1 MEDAIR
7 VEAPNEESAQTLA
20 HALAG
25 RFPLEVARREGR
37 WLVIVTPDRSID
49 RLVVELL
56 DEVDRWLLVADVS
69 KTQVH
74 LDGRTYTMSRP

>member
-1 MEDAIR
+1 
-7 VEAPNEESAQTLA
+7 
-20 HALAG
+20 
-25 RFPLEVARREGR
+25 
-37 WLVIVTPDRSID
+37 VIVTPDRSID

>member
-7 VEAPNEESAQTLA
+7 VEAPSEQSAQALA

-56 DEVDRWLLVADVS
+56 DEVDRWLLVADVT